1 MEREIAELRAAVA
14 SRDATIAK
22 QEARI
27 AELERELGKNSRNSS
42 KPPSTDTPEDKAQR
56 PARKPSERK
65 AGGQPGHKGTQR
77 TLLPP
82 ERVTRTRPHFPCR
95 CSNPDCRAE
104 LPKTPAGEPLR
115 EQTIEV
121 PKIVPDVTEDQ
132 WHSVRCLKC
141 QRVTQAKPKGRQ
153 RGMCGPNLIA
163 ILSLLVGVY
172 HLSRRQAARCVG
184 DLLGVD
190 ISIGCGSIP
199 AGGFAGI
206 SIT

>member
-1 MEREIAELRAAVA
+1 VIPVGVDIYL
-14 SRDATIAK
+14 
-22 QEARI
+22 
-27 AELERELGKNSRNSS
+27 
-42 KPPSTDTPEDKAQR
+42 
-56 PARKPSERK
+56 
-65 AGGQPGHKGTQR
+65 GTQ
-77 TLLPP
+77 P
-82 ERVTRTRPHFPCR
+82 V
-95 CSNPDCRAE
+95 D
-104 LPKTPAGEPLR
+104 LR
-115 EQTIEV
+115 WGFDRLCGV
-121 PKIVPDVTEDQ
+121 IVPDVTEDQ